1 MLHEFLDKNRTE
13 LIARCRAKVALRP
26 SPRPSSTEMAH
37 GIPLF
42 LDQLIGMLRAE
53 EAPGTDKTTVRAAQG
68 ALAVRSRSLEAS
80 AARHGN
86 ELLQRG
92 FTLEQVVHDYGD
104 LCQAITE
111 LAVEQDQPVGAK
123 EFRTLNGCLDDA
135 IAGAVTEFGLQRDSQ
150 IADSGDRAMSERLG
164 YIAHELRNCLNTAV
178 LAYEAIRGGHVGLKG
193 ATAEV
198 LERSFVCLRDLI
210 DRPFVDARLAAGSPP
225 LLVSVEV
232 GPFITELRLTTT
244 ADAKRAG
251 CDLTVTANTP
261 GLVVKADKQMLY
273 SALSN
278 LLHNAFAFT
287 RPRGEVILTARGAGD
302 RVLFEIEDECAGLSS
317 AVLETLSRPSSA
329 QAAIHDSPGRGISIA
344 RRALEAMGGTL
355 TARALPSGGC
365 IFTMDLPRDSTGQAI
380 AA

>member
-1 MLHEFLDKNRTE
+1 VLYQFLEKNRAE
-13 LIARCRAKVALRP
+13 LIASCRLKVALRP
-26 SPRPSSTEMAH
+26 SPRPSSTEMEH

-42 LDQLIGMLRAE
+42 LDQLIEMLRAE
-53 EAPGTDKTTVRAAQG
+53 EVPGTKGTVVELQG
-68 ALAVRSRSLEAS
+68 ELALRERTLDAT

-92 FTLEQVVHDYGD
+92 FTIEQVVHDYGD

-111 LAVEQDQPVGAK
+111 LAVVQDEPIGAK

-135 IAGAVTEFGLQRDSQ
+135 IAGAVAEFGLQRDSQ

-164 YIAHELRNCLNTAV
+164 YIAHELRNCLNTAI
-178 LAYEAIRGGHVGLKG
+178 LAYEAIKGGHVGLRG
-193 ATAEV
+193 ATSEV
-198 LERSFVCLRDLI
+198 LDRSFVCMRDLI
-210 DRPFVDARLAAGSPP
+210 DRPFVDARLAAGAPP
-225 LLVSVEV
+225 LVASVEI
-232 GPFITELRLTTT
+232 GPFITEVRLTTT

-251 CDLTVTANTP
+251 CELTTKTEPP
-261 GLVVKADKQMLY
+261 GLVAKADKQMLY

-287 RPRGEVILTARGAGD
+287 RPRGEVVLTARGVGD
-302 RVLFEIEDECAGLSS
+302 RVLIEIEDECAGLSS
-317 AVLETLSRPSSA
+317 AVLATLSRPDHA
-329 QAAIHDSPGRGISIA
+329 PVAVGPGRGISIA

-355 TARALPSGGC
+355 SARTLPSGGC
-365 IFTMDLPRDSTGQAI
+365 IFTMDLPRESPPQAI